1 MASLAAFQQT
11 RNQSSA
17 LPHRRAMTVI
27 TVTAMAGEMK
37 RKMTLTSDC
46 IEARHRGSPPAE
58 GRVIPRLSDTE
69 VEASL
74 DEALAEAGDA
84 GLWLFAYGSLLWRPD
99 FPHNESRIAR
109 IYGYHRRFCLWQ
121 WRWRGSDAAPNLML
135 ALAPGG
141 CCTGLAYRIE
151 GPGLRE
157 KLGPLW
163 RREMAG
169 DGYRPRFLRAV
180 TEAGPLRVAA
190 FVANRRGERYAG
202 RLPDDRVAAILAWAR
217 GHGGTGAEYLLK
229 TTLAMEALGERDH
242 MLWRMQHL
250 VAENLK

>member
-1 MASLAAFQQT
+1 
-11 RNQSSA
+11 
-17 LPHRRAMTVI
+17 MTVT

-58 GRVIPRLSDTE
+58 GRVIPRLSDAE

-74 DEALAEAGDA
+74 DTALAEAGNA

-109 IYGYHRRFCLWQ
+109 VYGYHRRFCLWQ

-157 KLGPLW
+157 KLGPVW

-169 DGYRPRFLRAV
+169 DGYRPCWLSAV
-180 TEAGPLRVAA
+180 TDAGPLRVAA

-202 RLPDDRVAAILAWAR
+202 RLPDDRVAATIAWAR